1 MDLVD
6 IRPAW
11 SMSGSEQLTTLDALH
26 DEITRLETYRLH
38 LLAGFDAGG
47 HAKRTRRPRHIRAEH
62 RELGDQVGRGDLSA
76 LLAAQAEPDI
86 LARLEAAGRE
96 RTSC

>member
-38 LLAGFDAGG
+38 LLAGFDTTG
-47 HAKRTRRPRHIRAEH
+47 HAK
-62 RELGDQVGRGDLSA
+62 ELGSRDPADLLSFRHRLNKADIRRDLKLATA
-76 LLAAQAEPDI
+76 LPKYELVTAALPTPTDTAI
-86 LARLEAAGRE
+86 
-96 RTSC
+96 